1 MGQAL
6 YLAQFAG
13 THVQGTVNVSEAALN
28 ELLSSAGS
36 RLRGATLRIGPD
48 NQVVVRHG
56 IVRATAT
63 LPQAIDMGSSPRAT
77 VSLASVIVAI
87 GLKALLREPY
97 IQMHGRELTIHLAAV
112 PALEPFRP
120 IWPSLRRIEV
130 TTERGRLRLHFE
142 LIVTGVSDA

>member
-1 MGQAL
+1 
-6 YLAQFAG
+6 
-13 THVQGTVNVSEAALN
+13 VSETALN
-28 ELLSSAGS
+28 ELLSRDVS
-36 RLRGATLRIGPD
+36 RLRGATLELGPD

-63 LPQAIDMGSSPRAT
+63 LRQAVDMGSSPRAT
-77 VSLASVIVAI
+77 VTLASVIVAM

-97 IQMHGRELTIHLAAV
+97 IQVRGRELTIHLAAV

-120 IWPSLRRIEV
+120 IWPYVRRIEV